1 MEVGKRLRDIREAKK
16 LSQGDIERRT
26 GLLRCYVSRVE
37 HGHTVPSLETIEK
50 LARAFEI
57 PTYQLFIGADEKP
70 GRLPHVLRGAGNEK
84 SFGSA
89 SKEEKF
95 FIKFWRLL
103 SKMSEHD
110 RNLLFATACGMAK
123 RKK

>member
-1 MEVGKRLRDIREAKK
+1 MEVGKRLREVREAKK

-37 HGHTVPSLETIEK
+37 NGHTVPSVETIEK

-57 PTYQLFIGADEKP
+57 PTYQLFIGVDEKP
-70 GRLPHVLRGAGNEK
+70 SPVPHAIRTAGKEK
-84 SFGSA
+84 SFGST
-89 SKEEKF
+89 SKEQKF

-103 SKMSEHD
+103 SKMSPHD
-110 RNLLFATACGMAK
+110 RTALFSVAQGMAK
-123 RKK
+123 RNK

>member
-1 MEVGKRLRDIREAKK
+1 MEVGKRLREVREAKN
-16 LSQGDIERRT
+16 LSQGDIEHRT
-26 GLLRCYVSRVE
+26 GLLRCYISRVE
-37 HGHTVPSLETIEK
+37 NGHTVPSVETIEK
-50 LARAFEI
+50 LARAFEV

-70 GRLPHVLRGAGNEK
+70 SPVPHAIRMAGKEK
-84 SFGSA
+84 SFGST

-103 SKMSEHD
+103 SKMNQRD
-110 RNLLFATACGMAK
+110 RTVLFTVAHGMAK

>member
-37 HGHTVPSLETIEK
+37 HGHTVPSVETIEK
-50 LARAFEI
+50 FARAFGV
-57 PTYQLFIGADEKP
+57 PMYQLFIGADEKSSP
-70 GRLPHVLRGAGNEK
+70 MPHAIRMAGKGK
-84 SFGSA
+84 SFGST

-103 SKMSEHD
+103 SKMSEDD
-110 RNLLFATACGMAK
+110 RNLLFVTACGMAK